1 MAASPLRSLAVLSA
15 ISATATLGAGCGASG
30 KLAGQEYPAAAE
42 QLVSRA
48 DLGRF
53 DPTSPTYVLMDWW
66 RDAQFSDLSGYLGY
80 LTRSTRVTLDR
91 ADLERQLPILAG
103 GIRTAKPRILT
114 VEIVGNRA
122 TVYTKVVFRQ
132 PIGAIRYITTTRPQ
146 AFHLVRIGNVW
157 RMADTYFADSITAA
171 AMQAA
176 QRATSR

>member
-1 MAASPLRSLAVLSA
+1 MTASPLRSIAVLSA
-15 ISATATLGAGCGASG
+15 ISATAALGTGCAASG

-53 DPTSPTYVLMDWW
+53 DPTSPTYVLLDWW
-66 RDAQFSDLSGYLGY
+66 RDAQYSDLSGYVGY
-80 LTRSTRVTLDR
+80 LTRRTRAMLDR
-91 ADLERQLPILAG
+91 ADLELQLPILAG

-132 PIGAIRYITTTRPQ
+132 PIGATRYVTTTRPQ
-146 AFHLVRIGNVW
+146 AFHLVRAGDVW

-171 AMQAA
+171 ALHAA